1 MDTNIILLIV
11 YLLQSSSSSDNDQVH
26 IIKDYFKSMEIK
38 PDYTKEKLKL
48 VKNLLPLVPEEYGN
62 PVQKS
67 VLLSE
72 KIIRILEITEVMNQ
86 PTDKLEYTP
95 IPVANNQ
102 ERINKIISIVQK
114 DFSKPKVKNL
124 GIIMEIITNMDKY
137 KKMFSVVSSL
147 TSSTENNKDSKNMF
161 KLMETFMGEGD
172 QKSMDSFKDIAK
184 MMELMKVLD
193 SPIKEKTIEA

>member
-11 YLLQSSSSSDNDQVH
+11 YLLQSSNSSNNDQVH

-38 PDYTKEKLKL
+38 PDYTREKLKL

-114 DFSKPKVKNL
+114 DFSKPKIKNL
-124 GIIMEIITNMDKY
+124 GFIMELITNMDKY
-137 KKMFSVVSSL
+137 KKMFSVISSL

-161 KLMETFMGEGD
+161 KLMETFMGGGD